1 MLPFQG
7 IRQWRSAGEF
17 WDSRFESLFL
27 LICLL
32 RYADNKSVNGCN
44 DSPVRSPL
52 YIVYTPSCRKGI
64 SVSNSRHYRSRRWL
78 RGLFACGFC
87 ACSLGVALAGPFDVV
102 KFPIQRAQTPATVGN
117 SEIDL
122 PAKPLRLNYQNSSW
136 EKVLK
141 DLAEESGSTLVM
153 KDPPPGRF
161 SRRDGNQ
168 YALDEAV
175 RVLNYT
181 LEKEGFRLIKQDDY
195 LIVIKLEDVRTRYER
210 STVAQPTAKYPTKKQ
225 GAIEP
230 GEMYRWSST
239 SISPNGK
246 ITPNGN
252 QKEEV
257 PQEIHQLSHQVPL
270 GKLDKSLPYQPVI
283 NIKTSLNTRHPAL
296 DVARIFYESFGKK
309 AQLVRSGPDG
319 LPSFLLTQH
328 ETIEDSDIL
337 LAIGIDSD
345 ENRLVLEGPEA
356 ATREAKQTIELIQ
369 RSVDN
374 ADEVLKIVPSSV
386 DVSKLAKTLEPS
398 MNRLLALHAQQ
409 AAQEQAIEQG
419 IDPAQI
425 KATGN
430 PLGAELRSNVTV
442 QAMPDLG
449 VLILS
454 GNEKDV
460 EAVMAVIEEIEKLSV
475 GTSPA
480 IQLLILQHVDATQL
494 SVLMES
500 VYEDLTSR
508 KPGATPTETPQGTAE
523 RSKVTFIPVTK
534 PNALIILAP
543 EADIPSILELA
554 EELDQPV
561 DPLTE
566 FEVFALKSAI
576 ATQVAELVTNFFAD
590 RESLGGTVSAFADVR
605 SNSLIVRAR
614 PRDLEEAS
622 ALIHKLDRDASG
634 AMNQL
639 KVIPLKNSVAQ
650 ELADVINSAF
660 QSLQLPQGQDSQLG
674 GAGSFN
680 LGGTGESSTQLREI
694 KSLAVEFLASSGG
707 KDELIRSGILADI
720 RVTADSRINSL
731 IVTAPSRSM
740 KLMLAL
746 IERLDQIP
754 SSIAEIKVF
763 TLRNSDATQ
772 AVDLLNSLFAQTATG
787 GGGGNNNSQQ
797 SSQGL
802 QIAGA
807 TDVSNTLVSL
817 RFSADVRTNS
827 IVAVGG
833 ADSLKVVEAILLRL
847 DEDDLRQRQ
856 TTVIKLKNSPAA
868 DVSEAVNQFLDSQRE
883 LAEAQPDLIS
893 NIELLEQEIIVVP
906 EAVTNSLLVSATPRY
921 FSIIQNMVA
930 RLDEAPPQVIIQ
942 ALLVEVELENTDE
955 FGIEL
960 GLQDSI
966 LFDRSLMGVPGF
978 LFNSVNLGNDVTAD
992 PNALGGQGLSN
1003 FGVGRSNNDLGFGGL
1018 VLSASSE
1025 NISVLIRA
1033 LASRRNVQVLSR
1045 PQIRT
1050 LDNQEASIQVGQQV
1064 PIVNGV
1070 NVTSLGNANPTIEQQ
1085 DVGLILTVRPRIN
1098 PDGTIVMETA
1108 AVKSQLDGSGVPVFI
1123 NDDGSSIESPI
1134 IDITSAN
1141 TTVSVPNGHT
1151 IVMGGII
1158 TESDET
1164 IERKV
1169 PWLGDVPIIGR
1180 AFRFDSTN
1188 STRSELLIFLT
1199 PRIILNDSDSEF
1211 IKQVETERTHMIE
1224 EQAEEVH
1231 GPIFGVP
1238 PTMNGMQP
1246 MQAPIQLPDG
1256 SFINP
1261 ASYEPSSQRVPNQ
1274 SDLNTY
1280 RRTPGVRPAKATTI
1294 KEEKPS
1300 GVRRLW
1306 PFR

>member
-1 MLPFQG
+1 M
-7 IRQWRSAGEF
+7 WNSA
-17 WDSRFESLFL
+17 
-27 LICLL
+27 
-32 RYADNKSVNGCN
+32 
-44 DSPVRSPL
+44 
-52 YIVYTPSCRKGI
+52 
-64 SVSNSRHYRSRRWL
+64 HYRSRRWL
-78 RGLFACGFC
+78 RGLFAGGLCVCG
-87 ACSLGVALAGPFDVV
+87 LGVALAGPFDVV
-102 KFPIQRAQTPATVGN
+102 KFPIQRAQTPTTVGN
-117 SEIDL
+117 SEINL

-136 EKVLK
+136 EKVLNN
-141 DLAEESGSTLVM
+141 LADESGSTLVM
-153 KDPPPGRF
+153 KDTPTGRF

-175 RVLNYT
+175 RVLNYS

-239 SISPNGK
+239 LISPNGK
-246 ITPNGN
+246 ITPDGN

-270 GKLDKSLPYQPVI
+270 GELEKSLPYQPVI

-309 AQLVRSGPDG
+309 AQLVRTGPDG

-328 ETIEDSDIL
+328 KTIEDSDIL

-356 ATREAKQTIELIQ
+356 ATREAKQAIELIQ

-374 ADEVLKIVPSSV
+374 SDEVLKIVPSSV

-398 MNRLLALHAQQ
+398 MNRLLAMHAQQ
-409 AAQEQAIEQG
+409 AAQEQGIEQG
-419 IDPAQI
+419 IDPTQI
-425 KATGN
+425 KADGN
-430 PLGAELRSNVTV
+430 PLGAELRSDVTV

-475 GTSPA
+475 GTAPA

-494 SVLMES
+494 SALMAS
-500 VYEDLTSR
+500 VYEDLTAR
-508 KPGATPTETPQGTAE
+508 KPGAATETPQGAAE

-590 RESLGGTVSAFADVR
+590 RESLGGTVTAFADVR

-622 ALIHKLDRDASG
+622 ALIRKIDRDASG

-674 GAGSFN
+674 GAGAFN

-731 IVTAPSRSM
+731 IVTAPGRSM

-772 AVDLLNSLFAQTATG
+772 AVDLLNSLFAQTTTG
-787 GGGGNNNSQQ
+787 GGGGGFNNNSTQ

-827 IVAVGG
+827 VVAVGG

-921 FSIIQNMVA
+921 FNIIQNMVA

-960 GLQDSI
+960 GLQESI
-966 LFDRSLMGVPGF
+966 LFDRSVTDAMTGALSPGF
-978 LFNSVNLGNDVTAD
+978 LFNSVNLGNANNGN
-992 PNALGGQGLSN
+992 PNTVGGQGLSN

-1033 LASRRNVQVLSR
+1033 LAARRNVQVLSR

-1064 PIVNGV
+1064 PIVGGV
-1070 NVTSLGNANPTIEQQ
+1070 NVTQLGNANPLIEQQ

-1108 AVKSQLDGSGVPVFI
+1108 AVKSQLDGAGVPVFI
-1123 NDDGSSIESPI
+1123 NDDGSTIESPI

-1169 PWLGDVPIIGR
+1169 PWLGDVPIVGR

-1199 PRIILNDSDSEF
+1199 PRVILNDADSEF

-1246 MQAPIQLPDG
+1246 MQGPVQLPDG

-1261 ASYEPSSQRVPNQ
+1261 ASFESSSRGVPNQ

-1280 RRTPGVRPAKATTI
+1280 RRTPGVRPASGTSN

>member
-1 MLPFQG
+1 M
-7 IRQWRSAGEF
+7 WNSASTRSF
-17 WDSRFESLFL
+17 
-27 LICLL
+27 
-32 RYADNKSVNGCN
+32 V
-44 DSPVRSPL
+44 
-52 YIVYTPSCRKGI
+52 
-64 SVSNSRHYRSRRWL
+64 WL
-78 RGLFACGFC
+78 RGLVAGGLCACG
-87 ACSLGVALAGPFDVV
+87 LGVALAGPFDVV
-102 KFPIQRAQTPATVGN
+102 KIPIQRGQTPSPTGSSSFN
-117 SEIDL
+117 L
-122 PAKPLRLNYQNSSW
+122 PAKPLRLNYQNASW
-136 EKVLK
+136 EKVLN

-153 KDPPPGRF
+153 KDAPIGRF

-175 RVLNYT
+175 RVLNHT
-181 LEKEGFRLIKQDDY
+181 LEKEGFRLIKQETY

-210 STVAQPTAKYPTKKQ
+210 STVAQPNGKYPARNQ
-225 GAIEP
+225 EAIEP

-239 SISPNGK
+239 SISPND
-246 ITPNGN
+246 N
-252 QKEEV
+252 QKEET
-257 PQEIHQLSHQVPL
+257 PQVIHQINHQVPL
-270 GKLDKSLPYQPVI
+270 GKSDKSLPYQPVI

-319 LPSFLLTQH
+319 LPSFLVTQH
-328 ETIEDSDIL
+328 KTIEDSDIL
-337 LAIGIDSD
+337 LAIGIDSN

-374 ADEVLKIVPSSV
+374 SDEVLKIVPSSV

-398 MNRLLALHAQQ
+398 MNRLLAIHAQQ
-409 AAQEQAIEQG
+409 AAQEQAANQG
-419 IDPAQI
+419 LDPQQI
-425 KATGN
+425 KAGQN
-430 PLGAELRSNVTV
+430 PLGAELRSDVTV

-475 GTSPA
+475 GTAPA
-480 IQLLILQHVDATQL
+480 IQLLLLQHVDATQL
-494 SVLMES
+494 SVLMAS
-500 VYEDLTSR
+500 VYEDLTAR
-508 KPGATPTETPQGTAE
+508 QPGAATTEAPQANTV

-543 EADIPSILELA
+543 EADLPSIMELA

-576 ATQVAELVTNFFAD
+576 ATQVAELVTSFFAD
-590 RESLGGTVSAFADVR
+590 RESLGGTVTAFADVR

-622 ALIHKLDRDASG
+622 ALIRKIDRDASG

-639 KVIPLKNSVAQ
+639 KVVPLKNSVAQ
-650 ELADVINSAF
+650 ELADVLNSAF
-660 QSLQLPQGQDSQLG
+660 QSLQLPQGQDNQQG
-674 GAGSFN
+674 GAGAFN

-694 KSLAVEFLASSGG
+694 KSLAVEFLTTSGG
-707 KDELIRSGILADI
+707 SEEMIRSGILADI

-731 IVTAPSRSM
+731 IVTAPARSM

-772 AVDLLNSLFAQTATG
+772 AVDLLNSLFAQTTTG
-787 GGGGNNNSQQ
+787 GGGFNNNSQQ
-797 SSQGL
+797 ASQGL

-827 IVAVGG
+827 VIAVGG
-833 ADSLKVVEAILLRL
+833 ADSLKVVEAMLLRL

-921 FSIIQNMVA
+921 FNIIQNMVA

-942 ALLVEVELENTDE
+942 ALLVEVALDNTDE
-955 FGIEL
+955 FGVEL

-966 LFDRSLMGVPGF
+966 LSSF
-978 LFNSVNLGNDVTAD
+978 NLGNDLFIDTNTV
-992 PNALGGQGLSN
+992 GGQGLSS
-1003 FGVGRSNNDLGFGGL
+1003 FGVGRTNTDLGFGGL

-1033 LASRRNVQVLSR
+1033 LAARRNVHILSR

-1050 LDNQEASIQVGQQV
+1050 LDNQQAQIQVGQQV
-1064 PIVNGV
+1064 PIVIG
-1070 NVTSLGNANPTIEQQ
+1070 ANPSQFGGAASPNVSQQ
-1085 DVGLILTVRPRIN
+1085 EVGIILSVRPRIN
-1098 PDGTIVMETA
+1098 PDGTIVMETVA
-1108 AVKSQLDGSGVPVFI
+1108 TKSALNGAGVPIYVNTDGST
-1123 NDDGSSIESPI
+1123 IESPI
-1134 IDITSAN
+1134 IDITTAEA
-1141 TTVSVPNGHT
+1141 TVSVPNGHT
-1151 IVMGGII
+1151 IVLGGMI

-1169 PWLGDVPIIGR
+1169 PWLGDVPILGR
-1180 AFRFDSTN
+1180 AFRFDST
-1188 STRSELLIFLT
+1188 SSQRTELLIFMT
-1199 PRIILNDSDSEF
+1199 PRVILNDADSEF

-1238 PTMNGMQP
+1238 PTMNGMQQ
-1246 MQAPIQLPDG
+1246 MRGPIQLPDG

-1261 ASYEPSSQRVPNQ
+1261 ASFESSSRRGSDQ
-1274 SDLNTY
+1274 SDSNTY
-1280 RRTPGVRPAKATTI
+1280 RRNPEKRPVPEAANETA
-1294 KEEKPS
+1294 KPS
-1300 GVRRLW
+1300 GARRLW